1 MDQNNQ
7 NNNYQDPY
15 QNGSGQS
22 GQQDGQQN
30 GQNPYGTGFNQGQYY
45 YSNQTVNDTAGS
57 TSKTLGIVALVCLF
71 CCQLASVICG
81 AIAMAKANESRR
93 LNNGIR
99 TPDSSAGYIMGL
111 IGVILGILSVIG
123 SIVLS
128 ILYVAL
134 FFEYA
139 SDPGA
144 YNQTVTSLLA
154 LL

>member
-1 MDQNNQ
+1 MDQ

-81 AIAMAKANESRR
+81 AIAMSKANESRR

-128 ILYVAL
+128 ILYAAVL
-134 FFEYA
+134 MEIV